1 MTNDT
6 PWAAV
11 APDADWATLPA
22 ETKRERILCAAGAV
36 FSRAGLDASMPAVAA
51 EAKAGIASLYRQFPS
66 KRDLVA
72 ALVTRRLEQI
82 TAAAH
87 NAANQPGDRFT
98 ALVEMLRTIVER
110 QSGDDF
116 LGEAWAAVH
125 DHDDVVQATAQTTT
139 ALDRLLADAR
149 EEGRLRQDATYLDLR
164 LLFAATRAAKQVEPH
179 AWQRTLELLID
190 ALDTRR
196 PDPAASR

>member
-1 MTNDT
+1 MTNET

-11 APDADWATLPA
+11 APEVNWAELPA
-22 ETKRERILCAAGAV
+22 ETKRERLLCAAGAV

-72 ALVTRRLEQI
+72 ALVTRRLEQM
-82 TAAAH
+82 TAAAV
-87 NAANQPGDRFT
+87 AAAEQPGDRFT
-98 ALVEMLRTIVER
+98 ALTEMLRTIVER

-116 LGEAWAAVH
+116 LGEAWASVR
-125 DHDDVVQATAQTTT
+125 DHPEVARATEQTTK
-139 ALDRLLADAR
+139 ALDRLLADAKA
-149 EEGRLRQDATYLDLR
+149 EGRLRQDATYLDLR

-179 AWQRTLELLID
+179 AWQRMLELQID
-190 ALDTRR
+190 ALDTQRAR
-196 PDPAASR
+196 PAASR